1 MLDGNSDE
9 VQSRGRPLK
18 PGGLAGT
25 RKIPF
30 AGNLMEMPV
39 ELPNKFRC
47 HSASGMVANKIFQPD
62 ILTGH
67 QVNKF
72 DTIDILK

>member
-9 VQSRGRPLK
+9 VQSQGRPLK
-18 PGGLAGT
+18 PGVLAGT
-25 RKIPF
+25 PKILF
-30 AGNLMEMPV
+30 ACNLMQVGVEPV
-39 ELPNKFRC
+39 NKFRC
-47 HSASGMVANKIFQPD
+47 HSASGMVANKIFQPI